1 MRTWQLQ
8 EAKAHLSDLV
18 REASLGKP
26 QEITLRGNP
35 AVVVLSTD
43 QYQRLVHP
51 KPSLVDFFQQSPLA
65 GIDIKITRDKSP
77 PREIDL

>member
-51 KPSLVDFFQQSPLA
+51 KPSLVNFLRQSPLA
-65 GIDIKITRDKSP
+65 GVEIAVTRDKSP
-77 PREIDL
+77 DREVDL

>member
-51 KPSLVDFFQQSPLA
+51 KPSLVDFLQQSPLA